1 MKALLPLFSLI
12 GILSIS
18 VLSSML
24 YLSQYYT
31 SSALLT
37 ILWVI
42 GITHWIVA
50 RGVKQREAK

>member
-1 MKALLPLFSLI
+1 MFSLI

-37 ILWVI
+37 IVWVI